1 MESSDETPLCGTRV
15 FLYPG
20 DPDGTGIID
29 YDPTDYRE
37 IYQDLDFVDST
48 QFIRSLEQDIEL
60 KNRSLLRVTD
70 GERFEVPEYQRNFSW
85 EEEQHEEL
93 WDTLLSILTLKPKS
107 GELPVDT
114 YFGTVYIAR
123 SSQGEVYEIIDGQQ
137 RLSTVSILLKNI
149 KDHLEEKRDQVDGQ
163 LQEYAEHI
171 CEEYLDELLYR
182 RKGPTETPF
191 LELNDHDDK
200 IYELLFQDPEKKVQ
214 TLKAMDQYDGR
225 KQNAIRLRDLFDE
238 IGIPEEV
245 YEDDEELADTDL
257 LESFRYFGDSHR
269 RLVQTDEYYDAKV
282 AAFADREEFDTPEKE
297 VKALLNLAHF
307 TLRSL
312 RVSECIF
319 QTDNQELR
327 IEVFQSLNDRGVEL
341 SNMDKV
347 RARIVGRFQGESDSD
362 KQIARWENVVQ
373 MFGGDADAVEDFL
386 AHYLAA
392 TEKSFETVTD
402 ARSNMLEAFR
412 LKQIGRR
419 DIKSRLASPGQARD
433 FLEELENY
441 AGRYREIVT
450 ADLTDDDTEL
460 KKEYREECE
469 AILQRLNKLGTK
481 QWRPFVMYVYQAVT
495 EAPGKDAFLRD
506 ILKTVENITFRVA
519 ISDLVATVV
528 DDTYP
533 KTCQAFRELEQS
545 GNQFDVDTI
554 SETLIENI
562 DSSARQLFDESFI
575 DVLITSE
582 NWRNNQTK
590 QLFLK
595 LADEDF
601 RRRNQT
607 GITKSELS
615 EDPSEVHIEHI
626 LPLSYFL
633 PGKENPYAWLECFF
647 DNGDRNMIETQIDY
661 LRNRDAHLLSAD
673 DPGYDEIEQIIDGI
687 EERFVRD
694 LGNMMLLDEE
704 VNTPIKN
711 RLFSVKLREYH
722 LRHSKDMDNLVNQ
735 YFSTTDN
742 ISNDKLE
749 ELVAQDLPEDETQ
762 FSEVHPTV
770 QYFNEWWTYEQ
781 LVDRKAQLITAI
793 LESLKFRTEPDEFE
807 PYMDD
812 IEDYVKEDIEK
823 RLAVLTA

>member
-1 MESSDETPLCGTRV
+1 MEDSDDTSLCGTRV

-29 YDPTDYRE
+29 YDPTDYRDMYE
-37 IYQDLDFVDST
+37 DLDFVDST
-48 QFIRSLEQDIEL
+48 QFIRSLDQDIEL

-70 GERFEVPEYQRNFSW
+70 GERFEVPEYQRNYSW
-85 EEEQHEEL
+85 EEDQHDEL
-93 WDTLLSILTLKPKS
+93 WDTLLSILTLQPKS
-107 GELPVDT
+107 GQLPVDT

-123 SSQGEVYEIIDGQQ
+123 SSQGEVYEVIDGQQ

-149 KDHLEEKRDQVDGQ
+149 KEHLEEKQLLIDGQ
-163 LQEYAEHI
+163 LQSYAEHI
-171 CEEYLDELLYR
+171 CKDYLDELLYR

-191 LELNDHDDK
+191 LELNKHDDVVF
-200 IYELLFQDPEKKVQ
+200 ELLFQDHQKKVQ
-214 TLKAMDQYDGR
+214 TLKRMDQYDGR
-225 KQNAIRLRDLFDE
+225 KQNAIRLGELFDE
-238 IGIPEEV
+238 VGIPEEV
-245 YEDDEELADTDL
+245 YNNDEELADSDVL
-257 LESFRYFGDSHR
+257 DSFRYFGDSHR
-269 RLVQTDEYYDAKV
+269 RLVQADEYYHKKV
-282 AAFADREEFDTPEKE
+282 GEFADRDEFDTPEKQ
-297 VKALLNLAHF
+297 VKALLNLAHY

-362 KQIARWENVVQ
+362 KQIQRWENVVRD
-373 MFGGDADAVEDFL
+373 FGGDSDDVEDFL

-412 LKQIGRR
+412 LKQIGRH
-419 DIKSRLASPGQARD
+419 DIKSRLANPGQARD

-495 EAPGKDAFLRD
+495 ETPGKDAFLRD
-506 ILKTVENITFRVA
+506 VLKTVENITFRVA

-533 KTCQAFRELEQS
+533 KTCQEFRELEQS
-545 GNQFDVDTI
+545 GNQFDIDTI
-554 SETLIENI
+554 SEILVENI
-562 DSSARQLFDESFI
+562 DSSARQLFGESFI

-595 LADEDF
+595 IADEDF
-601 RRRNQT
+601 RERNQT

-626 LPLSYFL
+626 LPVSYFL
-633 PGKENPYAWLECFF
+633 SGKENPYAWLECFF
-647 DNGDRNMIETQIDY
+647 DNGDRNTIETQIKY
-661 LRNRDAHLLSAD
+661 LRNRDAHLLSSD
-673 DPGYDEIEQIIDGI
+673 DAGYDEIEQIIEGI

-694 LGNMMLLDEE
+694 LGNMILLDEE

-711 RLFSVKLREYH
+711 RMFSVKLREYH

-735 YFSTTDN
+735 YFSTSGNVSST
-742 ISNDKLE
+742 KLDQLLE
-749 ELVAQDLPEDETQ
+749 IDLPADETK
-762 FSEVHPTV
+762 FSDVHSTV
-770 QYFNEWWTYEQ
+770 QFFNEWWSYKQ
-781 LVDRKAQLITAI
+781 LVDRKAHLITAI
-793 LESLKFRTEPDEFE
+793 LESLQFRTEPGEFE

-812 IEDYVKEDIEK
+812 VEDYVEEDIEK